1 MTTDQSTEQT
11 TSTPINITK
20 QMSISLDES
29 NQLNFTL
36 SDTWSVHEAFGVL
49 FLAGI
54 NLYIN
59 NLSPVRGLHEKLD
72 HLIQTSSQPATTGAA
87 TPSMSD
93 LLMAAA
99 EQLKTNND

>member
-1 MTTDQSTEQT
+1 
-11 TSTPINITK
+11 
-20 QMSISLDES
+20 MSISLDES

-72 HLIQTSSQPATTGAA
+72 YLIQTNTVMTPGQA
-87 TPSMSD
+87 PSMSD

-99 EQLKTNND
+99 EQLKTNNG